1 MVRMSEHATKAHSD
15 FGGSV
20 IARVIAC
27 PGSVALCST
36 VPERISSSYA
46 DEGTFAHALGERHL
60 ITRNFDAQQ
69 SIGDEIE
76 STTLASKKI
85 VTTEMAAAVQVY
97 LDAVQAEMNKSEDP
111 ILLIEERF
119 TLPITSAEEGEVF
132 GANDALVYHPSTG
145 RMVVFDYKH
154 GAGVSVTAGDN
165 KQLKF
170 YAAGAALAHPD
181 WPIAELEL
189 VIVQPRARD
198 ADEQEIAGVKP
209 WPMDTFELL
218 EFVAEVEEA
227 VTRAKS
233 VAFTERGELIRTDDE
248 IELKPGGTNWA
259 TPALNAGSHCRWCAA
274 AAVCPAKQQEV
285 IASISVDFHDI
296 GDLSPK
302 ALPEPKDMSASKI
315 ASLIRGLDVL
325 TAWANQVRDYGYGLL
340 EQGVEV
346 PGFKLV
352 DKVGRRK
359 WIDDESEI
367 AAYVEMVYGVEADD
381 VMPRKLVTIT
391 EAERLIKARIT
402 EKTERKQALDDL
414 SLRFTLKDSSGR
426 TMVADTDRR
435 DAVPA
440 GSSADFA
447 GVNLDG

>member
-1 MVRMSEHATKAHSD
+1 MSEHAHKAHSD

-20 IARVIAC
+20 IGRVIAC
-27 PGSVALCST
+27 PGSVPLCNS
-36 VPERISSSYA
+36 VPERLSSSYA

-60 ITRNFDAQQ
+60 LARNFDAQQ

-76 STTLASKKI
+76 SDKLASKKI

-97 LDAVQAEMNKSEDP
+97 LDAVQAEMVKTEDA

-119 TLPITSAEEGEVF
+119 TLPISSAEEGEVF

-154 GAGVSVTAGDN
+154 GQGVSVSAEDN

-170 YAAGAALAHPD
+170 YAAGAALSHPD

-198 ADEQEIAGVKP
+198 ADEQDIPGVKP

-218 EFVAEVEEA
+218 EFVAEVEQA
-227 VTRAKS
+227 VAAAKAPGAP
-233 VAFTERGELIRTDDE
+233 VA
-248 IELKPGGTNWA
+248 
-259 TPALNAGSHCRWCAA
+259 AGSHCRWCAA
-274 AAVCPAKQQEV
+274 ASVCPAKKEEV
-285 IASISVDFHDI
+285 IASIGLDFHDI
-296 GDLSPK
+296 EDIAAK
-302 ALPEPKDMSASKI
+302 ALPLPKEMSTDKI
-315 ASLIRGLDVL
+315 AALLRGLDTL
-325 TAWANQVRDYGYGLL
+325 TAWANQVRDYAYGLL
-340 EQGVEV
+340 EQGVAV

-359 WIDDESEI
+359 WIDNESEI
-367 AAYVEMVYGVEADD
+367 AAYLEMVYGVEGED

-391 EAERLIKARIT
+391 EAERLVKARVT
-402 EKTERKQALDDL
+402 EKAERKAALDDL
-414 SLRFTLKDSSGR
+414 SLRFTLKDSGGR

-440 GSSADFA
+440 GAAADFA
-447 GVNLDG
+447 GVNIDGA

>member
-1 MVRMSEHATKAHSD
+1 MSEHAHKAHSD
-15 FGGSV
+15 YGGSV

-27 PGSVALCST
+27 PGSVPLCNS
-36 VPERISSSYA
+36 VPERLSSSYA
-46 DEGTFAHALGERHL
+46 DEGTFAHALGEKHL
-60 ITRNFDAQQ
+60 RAGNFDAQQ

-76 STTLASKKI
+76 SNKLASKKI

-97 LDAVQAEMNKSEDP
+97 LDAVQAEMVKTEDA

-119 TLPITSAEEGEVF
+119 TLPISSAEEGEVF

-154 GAGVSVTAGDN
+154 GQGVSVSAEDN

-170 YAAGAALAHPD
+170 YAAGAALSHPD

-198 ADEQEIAGVKP
+198 ADEQDIPGVKP

-218 EFVAEVEEA
+218 EFVAEVEQA
-227 VTRAKS
+227 VAAAKAPGAP
-233 VAFTERGELIRTDDE
+233 VA
-248 IELKPGGTNWA
+248 
-259 TPALNAGSHCRWCAA
+259 AGSHCRWCAA
-274 AAVCPAKQQEV
+274 ASVCPAKKEEV
-285 IASISVDFHDI
+285 IASIGLDFHDI
-296 GDLSPK
+296 EDIAAK
-302 ALPEPKDMSASKI
+302 ALPLPKEMSTDKI
-315 ASLIRGLDVL
+315 AALLRGLDTL
-325 TAWANQVRDYGYGLL
+325 TAWANQVRDYAYGLL
-340 EQGVEV
+340 EQGVAV

-359 WIDDESEI
+359 WIDNEAEI
-367 AAYVEMVYGVEADD
+367 AAYLEMVYGVEGED

-391 EAERLIKARIT
+391 EAERLVKARVT
-402 EKTERKQALDDL
+402 EKAERKAALDDL
-414 SLRFTLKDSSGR
+414 SLRFTLKDSGGR

-440 GSSADFA
+440 GAAADFA
-447 GVNLDG
+447 GVNIDGN

>member
-1 MVRMSEHATKAHSD
+1 MSEHAHKAHSD

-20 IARVIAC
+20 IGRVIAC
-27 PGSVALCST
+27 PGSVPLCNS
-36 VPERISSSYA
+36 VPERLSSSYA
-46 DEGTFAHALGERHL
+46 DEGTFAHALGEKHL
-60 ITRNFDAQQ
+60 RAGNFDAQQ

-76 STTLASKKI
+76 SDKLASKKL

-97 LDAVQAEMNKSEDP
+97 LDAVQAEMTKTEDA

-119 TLPITSAEEGEVF
+119 TLPISSAEEGEVF

-154 GAGVSVTAGDN
+154 GQGVSVSAEDN

-170 YAAGAALAHPD
+170 YAAGAALSHPD

-198 ADEQEIAGVKP
+198 ADDQDIPGVKP

-218 EFVAEVEEA
+218 EFVAEVEQA
-227 VTRAKS
+227 VAAAKAPGAP
-233 VAFTERGELIRTDDE
+233 VA
-248 IELKPGGTNWA
+248 
-259 TPALNAGSHCRWCAA
+259 AGSHCRWCAA
-274 AAVCPAKQQEV
+274 ASVCPAKKEEV
-285 IASISVDFHDI
+285 IASIGLDFHDI
-296 GDLSPK
+296 EDISAK
-302 ALPEPKDMSASKI
+302 ALPLPKEMSTDKI
-315 ASLIRGLDVL
+315 AALLRGLDTL
-325 TAWANQVRDYGYGLL
+325 TAWANQVRDYTYGLL
-340 EQGVEV
+340 EQGVAV

-359 WIDDESEI
+359 WIDNESEI
-367 AAYVEMVYGVEADD
+367 AAYLEMVYGVEGED

-391 EAERLIKARIT
+391 EAERLVKARVT
-402 EKTERKQALDDL
+402 EKGERKAALDDL
-414 SLRFTLKDSSGR
+414 SLRFTLKESGGR
-426 TMVADTDRR
+426 TMVADADRR

-440 GSSADFA
+440 GAAADFA
-447 GVNLDG
+447 GVDVGSN

>member
-1 MVRMSEHATKAHSD
+1 MSEHAHKAHSD

-20 IARVIAC
+20 IGRVIAC
-27 PGSVALCST
+27 PGSVPLCNS
-36 VPERISSSYA
+36 VPERLSSSYA

-60 ITRNFDAQQ
+60 LARNFDAQQ

-76 STTLASKKI
+76 SDKLASKKV

-97 LDAVQAEMNKSEDP
+97 LDAVQAEMVKTEDA

-119 TLPITSAEEGEVF
+119 TLPISSAEEGEVF

-154 GAGVSVTAGDN
+154 GQGVSVSAEDN

-170 YAAGAALAHPD
+170 YAAGAALSHPD

-198 ADEQEIAGVKP
+198 ADDQDIPGVKP

-218 EFVAEVEEA
+218 EFVAEVEQA
-227 VTRAKS
+227 VAAAKAPGAP
-233 VAFTERGELIRTDDE
+233 VA
-248 IELKPGGTNWA
+248 
-259 TPALNAGSHCRWCAA
+259 AGSHCRWCAA
-274 AAVCPAKQQEV
+274 ASVCPAKKEEV
-285 IASISVDFHDI
+285 IASIGLDFHDI
-296 GDLSPK
+296 EDIAAK
-302 ALPEPKDMSASKI
+302 ALPLPKEMSTDKI
-315 ASLIRGLDVL
+315 AALLRGLDTL
-325 TAWANQVRDYGYGLL
+325 TAWANQVRDYAYGLL
-340 EQGVEV
+340 EQGVAV

-359 WIDDESEI
+359 WIDNEAEI
-367 AAYVEMVYGVEADD
+367 AAYLEMVYGVDGED

-391 EAERLIKARIT
+391 EAERLVKARVT
-402 EKTERKQALDDL
+402 EKAERKAALDDL
-414 SLRFTLKDSSGR
+414 SLRFTLKDSGGR

-440 GSSADFA
+440 GAAADFA
-447 GVNLDG
+447 GVNIDGA

>member
-1 MVRMSEHATKAHSD
+1 MSEHAHKAHSD

-20 IARVIAC
+20 IGRVIAC
-27 PGSVALCST
+27 PGSVPLCNS
-36 VPERISSSYA
+36 VPERLSSSYA

-60 ITRNFDAQQ
+60 LARNFDAQQ

-76 STTLASKKI
+76 SDKLASKKI

-97 LDAVQAEMNKSEDP
+97 LDAVQAEMVKTEDA

-119 TLPITSAEEGEVF
+119 TLPISSAEEGEVF

-154 GAGVSVTAGDN
+154 GQGVSVSAEDN

-170 YAAGAALAHPD
+170 YAAGAALSHPD

-198 ADEQEIAGVKP
+198 ADEQDIPGVKP

-227 VTRAKS
+227 VRRAKDAAS
-233 VAFTERGELIRTDDE
+233 LGPLLQTGTLLDGSNPFT
-248 IELKPGGTNWA
+248 
-259 TPALNAGSHCRWCAA
+259 AGSHCRWCAA
-274 AAVCPAKQQEV
+274 ASVCPAKKEEV
-285 IASISVDFHDI
+285 VASIGLDFHDI
-296 GDLSPK
+296 EDIAAKSLPIPK
-302 ALPEPKDMSASKI
+302 EMGTDKI
-315 ASLIRGLDVL
+315 AALLRGLDTL
-325 TAWANQVRDYGYGLL
+325 TAWANQVRDYAYGLL
-340 EQGVEV
+340 EQGVAV

-359 WIDDESEI
+359 WIDNEAEI
-367 AAYVEMVYGVEADD
+367 AAYLEMVYGVDGED

-391 EAERLIKARIT
+391 EAERLVKARVT
-402 EKTERKQALDDL
+402 EKAERKAALDDL
-414 SLRFTLKDSSGR
+414 SLRFTLKDSGGR

-440 GSSADFA
+440 GAAADFA
-447 GVNLDG
+447 GVNIDGA

>member
-1 MVRMSEHATKAHSD
+1 MSEHAHKAHSD

-20 IARVIAC
+20 IGRVIAC
-27 PGSVALCST
+27 PGSVPLCNS
-36 VPERISSSYA
+36 VPERLSSSYA

-60 ITRNFDAQQ
+60 RAGNFHADQ

-76 STTLASKKI
+76 SDKLASKKV

-97 LDAVQAEMNKSEDP
+97 LDAVQAEMVKTEDA

-119 TLPITSAEEGEVF
+119 TLPISSAEEGEVF

-154 GAGVSVTAGDN
+154 GQGVSVSAEDN

-170 YAAGAALAHPD
+170 YAAGAALSHPD

-198 ADEQEIAGVKP
+198 ADEQDIPGVKP

-218 EFVAEVEEA
+218 EFVAEVEQA
-227 VTRAKS
+227 VAAAKAPNAP
-233 VAFTERGELIRTDDE
+233 VA
-248 IELKPGGTNWA
+248 
-259 TPALNAGSHCRWCAA
+259 AGSHCRWCAA
-274 AAVCPAKQQEV
+274 ASVCPAKKEEV
-285 IASISVDFHDI
+285 IASIGLDFHDI
-296 GDLSPK
+296 EDIAAK
-302 ALPEPKDMSASKI
+302 ALPLPKEMSTDKI
-315 ASLIRGLDVL
+315 AALLRGLDTL
-325 TAWANQVRDYGYGLL
+325 TAWANQVRDYAYGLL
-340 EQGVEV
+340 EQGVAV

-359 WIDDESEI
+359 WIDNEGEI
-367 AAYVEMVYGVEADD
+367 AAYLEMVYGVEGED

-391 EAERLIKARIT
+391 EAERLVKARVT
-402 EKTERKQALDDL
+402 EKVERKAALDDL
-414 SLRFTLKDSSGR
+414 SLRFTLKDSGGR

-440 GSSADFA
+440 GAAADFA
-447 GVNLDG
+447 GVNIDS

>member
-1 MVRMSEHATKAHSD
+1 MSEHAHKAHSD

-20 IARVIAC
+20 IGRVIAC
-27 PGSVALCST
+27 PGSVPLCNS
-36 VPERISSSYA
+36 VPERLSSSYA
-46 DEGTFAHALGERHL
+46 DEGTFAHALGEKHL
-60 ITRNFDAQQ
+60 RAGNFDAQQ

-76 STTLASKKI
+76 SDKLASKKV

-97 LDAVQAEMNKSEDP
+97 LDAVQAEMVKTEDA

-119 TLPITSAEEGEVF
+119 TLPISSAEEGEVF

-154 GAGVSVTAGDN
+154 GQGVSVSAEDN

-170 YAAGAALAHPD
+170 YAAGAALSHPD

-198 ADEQEIAGVKP
+198 ADEQDIPGVKP

-218 EFVAEVEEA
+218 EFVAEVEQA
-227 VTRAKS
+227 VAAAKAPGAP
-233 VAFTERGELIRTDDE
+233 VA
-248 IELKPGGTNWA
+248 
-259 TPALNAGSHCRWCAA
+259 AGSHCRWCAA
-274 AAVCPAKQQEV
+274 ASVCPAKKEEV
-285 IASISVDFHDI
+285 IASIGLDFHDI
-296 GDLSPK
+296 EDISAK
-302 ALPEPKDMSASKI
+302 ALPLPKEMSTDKI
-315 ASLIRGLDVL
+315 AALLRGLDTL
-325 TAWANQVRDYGYGLL
+325 TAWANQVRDYAYGLL
-340 EQGVEV
+340 EQGVAV

-359 WIDDESEI
+359 WIDNEAEI
-367 AAYVEMVYGVEADD
+367 AAYLEMVYGVEGED

-391 EAERLIKARIT
+391 EAERLVKARVT
-402 EKTERKQALDDL
+402 EKAERKAALDDL
-414 SLRFTLKDSSGR
+414 SLRFTLKDSGGR

-440 GSSADFA
+440 GAAADFA
-447 GVNLDG
+447 GVNIDGA

>member
-1 MVRMSEHATKAHSD
+1 MSEHAHKAHSD

-20 IARVIAC
+20 IGRVISC
-27 PGSVALCST
+27 PGSVPLCNS
-36 VPERISSSYA
+36 VPERLSSSYA
-46 DEGTFAHALGERHL
+46 DEGTFAHALGEKHL
-60 ITRNFDAQQ
+60 LARNFDAQQ

-76 STTLASKKI
+76 SDKLASKKV

-97 LDAVQAEMNKSEDP
+97 LDAVQAEMVKTEDA

-119 TLPITSAEEGEVF
+119 TLPISSAKEGEVF

-154 GAGVSVTAGDN
+154 GQGVSVSAEDN

-170 YAAGAALAHPD
+170 YAAGAALSHPD

-198 ADEQEIAGVKP
+198 ADEQDIPGVKP

-218 EFVAEVEEA
+218 EFVAEVEQA
-227 VTRAKS
+227 VAAAKAPGAP
-233 VAFTERGELIRTDDE
+233 VA
-248 IELKPGGTNWA
+248 
-259 TPALNAGSHCRWCAA
+259 AGSHCRWCAA
-274 AAVCPAKQQEV
+274 ASVCPAKKEEV
-285 IASISVDFHDI
+285 IASIGLDFHDI
-296 GDLSPK
+296 EDIAAK
-302 ALPEPKDMSASKI
+302 ALPLPKEMSTDKI
-315 ASLIRGLDVL
+315 AALLRGLDTL
-325 TAWANQVRDYGYGLL
+325 TAWANQVRDYAYGLL
-340 EQGVEV
+340 EQGVAV

-359 WIDDESEI
+359 WIDNEAEI
-367 AAYVEMVYGVEADD
+367 AAYLEMVYGVEGED

-391 EAERLIKARIT
+391 EAERLVKARVT
-402 EKTERKQALDDL
+402 EKAERKAALDDL
-414 SLRFTLKDSSGR
+414 SLRFTLKDSGGR

-440 GSSADFA
+440 GAAADFA
-447 GVNLDG
+447 GVNIDGA

>member
-1 MVRMSEHATKAHSD
+1 MSEHAHKAHSD

-20 IARVIAC
+20 IGRVIAC
-27 PGSVALCST
+27 PGSVPLCNS
-36 VPERISSSYA
+36 VPERLSSSYA
-46 DEGTFAHALGERHL
+46 DEGTFAHALGEKHL
-60 ITRNFDAQQ
+60 LARNFDAQQ

-76 STTLASKKI
+76 SDKLDSKKV

-97 LDAVQAEMNKSEDP
+97 LDAVQAEMVKTEDA

-119 TLPITSAEEGEVF
+119 ALPISSAEEGEVF

-154 GAGVSVTAGDN
+154 GQGVSVSAEDN

-170 YAAGAALAHPD
+170 YAAGAALAHAD

-198 ADEQEIAGVKP
+198 ADEQDIPGVKP

-218 EFVAEVEEA
+218 EFVAEVEQA
-227 VTRAKS
+227 VASAKAPNAP
-233 VAFTERGELIRTDDE
+233 VA
-248 IELKPGGTNWA
+248 
-259 TPALNAGSHCRWCAA
+259 AGSHCRWCAA
-274 AAVCPAKQQEV
+274 ASVCPAKKEEV
-285 IASISVDFHDI
+285 IASIGLDFHDI
-296 GDLSPK
+296 EDISAK
-302 ALPEPKDMSASKI
+302 ALPVPKDMSTDKI
-315 ASLIRGLDVL
+315 ASLLRGLDTL
-325 TAWANQVRDYGYGLL
+325 TAWANQVRDYAYGLL
-340 EQGVEV
+340 EQGVAV

-359 WIDDESEI
+359 WIDNESEI
-367 AAYVEMVYGVEADD
+367 AAYMEMVYGVEGED

-391 EAERLIKARIT
+391 EAERLVKARVT
-402 EKTERKQALDDL
+402 EKVERKAALDDL
-414 SLRFTLKDSSGR
+414 SLRFTLKESGGR
-426 TMVADTDRR
+426 TMVADKDRR

-440 GSSADFA
+440 GASADFA
-447 GVNLDG
+447 GVDIGS

>member
-1 MVRMSEHATKAHSD
+1 MSEHATKAHSD

-20 IARVIAC
+20 IGRVIAC
-27 PGSVALCST
+27 PGSVPLCNS
-36 VPERISSSYA
+36 VPERLSSSYA
-46 DEGTFAHALGERHL
+46 DEGTFAHALGEKHL
-60 ITRNFDAQQ
+60 RAGNFDAQQ

-76 STTLASKKI
+76 SDKLASKKV

-97 LDAVQAEMNKSEDP
+97 LDAVQAEMVKTEDA

-119 TLPITSAEEGEVF
+119 TLPISSAEEGEVF

-154 GAGVSVTAGDN
+154 GQGVSVSAEDN

-170 YAAGAALAHPD
+170 YAAGAALSHPD

-198 ADEQEIAGVKP
+198 ADEQDIPGVKP

-218 EFVAEVEEA
+218 EFVAEVEQA
-227 VTRAKS
+227 VAAAKAPGAP
-233 VAFTERGELIRTDDE
+233 VA
-248 IELKPGGTNWA
+248 
-259 TPALNAGSHCRWCAA
+259 AGSHCRWCAA
-274 AAVCPAKQQEV
+274 ASVCPAKKEEV
-285 IASISVDFHDI
+285 IASIGLDFHDI
-296 GDLSPK
+296 EDISAK
-302 ALPEPKDMSASKI
+302 ALPLPKEMSTDKI
-315 ASLIRGLDVL
+315 AALLRGLDTL
-325 TAWANQVRDYGYGLL
+325 TAWANQVRDYAYGLL
-340 EQGVEV
+340 EQGVAV

-359 WIDDESEI
+359 WIDNEAEI
-367 AAYVEMVYGVEADD
+367 AAYLEMVYGVEGED

-391 EAERLIKARIT
+391 EAERLVKARVT
-402 EKTERKQALDDL
+402 EKAERKAALDDL
-414 SLRFTLKDSSGR
+414 SLRFTLKDSGGR

-440 GSSADFA
+440 GAAADFA
-447 GVNLDG
+447 GVNIDGA